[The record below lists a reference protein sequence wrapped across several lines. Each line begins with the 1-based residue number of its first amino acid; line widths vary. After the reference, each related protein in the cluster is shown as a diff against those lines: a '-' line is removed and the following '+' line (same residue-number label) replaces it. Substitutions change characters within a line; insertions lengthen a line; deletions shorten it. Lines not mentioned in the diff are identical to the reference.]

1 MVPMKVHD
9 EAQQEFTRERIAHW
23 DQVARNWNNKVGLNQ
38 YYHQRLGEI
47 YRSLVTP
54 NMKVLELGCGQGD
67 LLAALKPKVGV
78 GVDFSSEMIKRGKE
92 KYPSLQLIQG
102 DAHDF
107 TYHGKFD
114 VIILSDLVNDLW
126 DVQRVLHNL
135 PQFCTPRTRVI
146 FNFYSRMWEFPLKIA
161 EKLGFS
167 KPVLL
172 QNWLTVEDVRN
183 LLQLENFEFIQAKA
197 DIIWP
202 IKTPLIDTICNK
214 VLVRFWPLKLFAL
227 TNFIISRP
235 SPWLKESR
243 KDDPDVS
250 VIIPVRNEEGHV
262 PQYFSRIP
270 HMGKR
275 TEIVFVEG
283 HSKDNTYEVVQ
294 REMAKH
300 PDWKT
305 QLHKQKGE
313 GKGDAVRF
321 GLERATGDILII
333 LDGDLTVSPEDLP
346 LFYDAIVSGKGEFI
360 NGVRLVYPMDKK
372 AMRFWNF
379 IGNKFF
385 SLAFSWLLGQPIKDT
400 LCGTKVL
407 WKSDYELIAANRSEF
422 GDFDPFGDFD
432 LLFGASRL
440 NLKIIEIP
448 IRYRERT
455 YGETNIQRWKHGW
468 LLLKMA
474 FIAAKKLKFV

>member
-1 MVPMKVHD
+1 MKHIDFHD

-23 DQVARNWNNKVGLNQ
+23 DQVARIWNRKARLNQ
-38 YYHQRLGEI
+38 YYHQRLANI

-54 NMKVLELGCGQGD
+54 HLKILELGCGQGD
-67 LLAALKPKVGV
+67 LLAALNPEVGV
-78 GVDFSSEMIKRGKE
+78 GVDFSSEMVKRGQN
-92 KYPSLQLIQG
+92 KYPYLKFIHG
-102 DAHDF
+102 DVHDF
-107 TYHGKFD
+107 TYNGKFD

-126 DVQRVLHNL
+126 DVQQVIRNMH
-135 PQFCTPRTRVI
+135 QFCTSRTRVI
-146 FNFYSRMWEFPLKIA
+146 FNFYSRMWEFPLKVA
-161 EKLGFS
+161 EKLGLS

-172 QNWLTVEDVRN
+172 QNWLTVEDIKN
-183 LLQLENFEFIQAKA
+183 LLQLENYDYIQAKEE
-197 DIIWP
+197 IIWP
-202 IKTPLIDTICNK
+202 IKTPVIDTVCNK
-214 VLVRFWPLKLFAL
+214 FLVRFWPFKLFSL

-235 SPWLKESR
+235 SPLQNEVME
-243 KDDPDVS
+243 DNPDVS
-250 VIIPVRNEEGHV
+250 VVIPVRNEEGHV
-262 PQYFSRIP
+262 PQYFFRIP
-270 HMGKR
+270 QMGKS

-283 HSKDNTYEVVQ
+283 HSKDNTYDAVQ
-294 REMAKH
+294 REIAKH

-305 QLHKQKGE
+305 QLHKQNGE
-313 GKGDAVRF
+313 GKGDAIRF
-321 GLERATGDILII
+321 GFEKATGDILMI

-346 LFYDAIVSGKGEFI
+346 LFYNAIVTGKGEFI

-407 WKSDYELIAANRSEF
+407 WKNDYELIAANRTDF

-440 NLKIIEIP
+440 SLKIIEIP

-468 LLLKMA
+468 LLIKMA
-474 FIAAKKLKFV
+474 ALAAKKLKFI

>member
-1 MVPMKVHD
+1 MEQQKFRD
-9 EAQQEFTRERIAHW
+9 EARQEFIRERIAHW
-23 DQVARNWNNKVGLNQ
+23 DQVARTWDSKVKASR
-38 YYHQRLGEI
+38 YYHQRLAEI

-54 NMKVLELGCGQGD
+54 NLRILELGCGQGD
-67 LLAALKPKVGV
+67 LLAAVNPEVGV

-92 KYPSLQLIQG
+92 KYPSLQFIHG

-107 TYHGKFD
+107 KCDGKFD

-126 DVQRVLHNL
+126 DVQKVIRNMRGY
-135 PQFCTPRTRVI
+135 CTPRTRVI
-146 FNFYSRMWEFPLKIA
+146 INFYSRMWEFPLLVS
-161 EKLGFS
+161 EKLTLS
-167 KPVLL
+167 RPVLL
-172 QNWLTVEDVRN
+172 QNWLTVDDVRN
-183 LLQLENFEFIQAKA
+183 LLQLENFNFIQAKT

-214 VLVRFWPLKLFAL
+214 ILVRFWPFKIIAL

-235 SPWLKESR
+235 SPLQRQTRESE
-243 KDDPDVS
+243 PDVS

-270 HMGKR
+270 QMGKS

-283 HSKDNTYEVVQ
+283 HSKDNTYEAVK
-294 REMAKH
+294 REITKH

-305 QLHKQKGE
+305 QLHKQIGE
-313 GKGDAVRF
+313 GKGDAVRLGF
-321 GLERATGDILII
+321 EKATGDVLMI

-346 LFYDAIVSGKGEFI
+346 LFYNVIVSGKGEFI
-360 NGVRLVYPMDKK
+360 SGVRLVYPMDKK

-379 IGNKFF
+379 LGNKFF

-407 WKSDYELIAANRSEF
+407 WKSDYRIIAANRSYF

-440 NLKIIEIP
+440 NLKMIEIP

-474 FIAAKKLKFV
+474 ALAAKKLKFI